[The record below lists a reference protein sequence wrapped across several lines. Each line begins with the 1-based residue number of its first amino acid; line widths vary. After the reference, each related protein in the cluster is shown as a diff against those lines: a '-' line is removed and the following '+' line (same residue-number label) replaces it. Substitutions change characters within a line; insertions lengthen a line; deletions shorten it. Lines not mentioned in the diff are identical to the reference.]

1 MGRSTRVSEFV
12 SFFITRNVDVTGNT
26 NKADTN
32 ASGFARDDGIDNA
45 TEGAILSDDL
55 ELP

>member
-1 MGRSTRVSEFV
+1 M
-12 SFFITRNVDVTGNT
+12 TGNP